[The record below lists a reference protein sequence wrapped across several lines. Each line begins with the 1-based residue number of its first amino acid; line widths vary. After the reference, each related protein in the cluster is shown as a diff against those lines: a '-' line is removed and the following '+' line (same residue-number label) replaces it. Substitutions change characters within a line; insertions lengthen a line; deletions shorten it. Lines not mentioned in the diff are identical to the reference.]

1 MLPPALPNPNLLSPF
16 PLPLIEDIRPY
27 LWSQHLLTSLSVN
40 QTRGQLVHCPYY
52 KPFSS
57 LDSGAPSPPFLATA
71 NHYFEWRS
79 IYTNHTLAV
88 ATFIVHPAYSQEKPQ
103 VLFDKHPVFFCES
116 CIISWWDFPTALP
129 GEVVA
134 WLQEQADI
142 YPQEE
147 SFWLFSYALAD
158 FVDRFWK
165 PVFPYDYNSPNL
177 RPNHAPRLPLTPNH
191 PSITTPLVPSE
202 Q

>member
-1 MLPPALPNPNLLSPF
+1 MLPPQLPNPNLISPF
-16 PLPLIEDIRPY
+16 PLPPIEDIRPY
-27 LWSQHLLTSLSVN
+27 LWSQRLLTSLSVN

-88 ATFIVHPAYSQEKPQ
+88 VTFIVHPAFSQEKPH
-103 VLFDKHPVFFCES
+103 VLFNKHPVFFCES
-116 CIISWWDFPTALP
+116 CVISWWDFPMALP
-129 GEVVA
+129 GEVIA
-134 WLQEQADI
+134 WLQVQADL

-147 SFWLFSYALAD
+147 SFWLFSHALANFID
-158 FVDRFWK
+158 KFWK

-177 RPNHAPRLPLTPNH
+177 RPDHTP
-191 PSITTPLVPSE
+191 
-202 Q
+202 